1 MAQKMRKSLYKLKK
15 NICSVFKREK
25 SDPEFILEPVLCSPL
40 TIEKRR
46 KEALGYLV
54 EKYFEGKKREE
65 EYLKKLE
72 SYGRFRRWLYKRAV
86 SLKHVGMVVKELM
99 VKPSIITMLIC
110 STYFSVWLGTTL
122 GPKVAEF
129 TAMHISHP
137 SKYVLDVLILFPI
150 GFSPAILSIVLNYH
164 MEKKKLKRALEN
176 YGIRI

>member
-1 MAQKMRKSLYKLKK
+1 MAQKIRKGLYKLKK
-15 NICSVFKREK
+15 NLYGVFKREK
-25 SDPEFILEPVLCSPL
+25 SDPEFILEPVLFSPL

-46 KEALGYLV
+46 REALGYLV

-86 SLKHVGMVVKELM
+86 SLKYVGIVVKELV
-99 VKPSIITMLIC
+99 VKPSILTMLIC

-129 TAMHISHP
+129 SAMHISHP

-150 GFSPAILSIVLNYH
+150 GFSPAILSIVLSYH
-164 MEKKKLKRALEN
+164 MEKKKLKRILEN

>member
-1 MAQKMRKSLYKLKK
+1 MAQKIRKGLYKLKRELDR
-15 NICSVFKREK
+15 VFKREK
-25 SDPEFILEPVLCSPL
+25 SDPEFILEPVLFSPL

-46 KEALGYLV
+46 SEALDYLV
-54 EKYFEGKKREE
+54 EEYFEGKKREE

-72 SYGRFRRWLYKRAV
+72 SYGRVRRWLYKRAV
-86 SLKHVGMVVKELM
+86 SLKYVGMVVKELM
-99 VKPSIITMLIC
+99 VKPSILTTLIF

-122 GPKVAEF
+122 GPKVSDF
-129 TAMHISHP
+129 TAMYISHP

-164 MEKKKLKRALEN
+164 MEKKKLKRTLEN